1 MHTQN
6 ITLTL
11 LLTLLTLTTSAP
23 LPAPAP
29 QVDVAALKSNLANLT
44 SASKLNAIVH
54 DADDL
59 LGGTTKE
66 DATKETNTLLQDAV
80 SGSGADDMLVR
91 GGIGAGVDS
100 QDLDLTDVHDGADL
114 LTKLGLHPNQ
124 VNGVADRLGLSEGFS
139 AGLTS

>member
-1 MHTQN
+1 MHAQS

-11 LLTLLTLTTSAP
+11 LLSLLTLTSTAP
-23 LPAPAP
+23 LPAP

-44 SASKLNAIVH
+44 SASKLNAIAH
-54 DADDL
+54 DANDL

-66 DATKETNTLLQDAV
+66 NATKETNALVQDTV
-80 SGSGADDMLVR
+80 SGSGADDMLER
-91 GGIGAGVDS
+91 GGVGEGVDS
-100 QDLDLTDVHDGADL
+100 QNLDLTEVHDGADL
-114 LTKLGLHPNQ
+114 LEKLGLHPNQ